1 MKKDQKWIKFKIDSD
16 DRILPLVENFMYSNE
31 SIGLND
37 IEDKIVF
44 NELNEKEKIITIEVF
59 FDYSH

>member
-16 DRILPLVENFMYSNE
+16 DRILPLVENLMYLNE

-37 IEDKIVF
+37 IEDKIVC
-44 NELNEKEKIITIEVF
+44 N
-59 FDYSH
+59 